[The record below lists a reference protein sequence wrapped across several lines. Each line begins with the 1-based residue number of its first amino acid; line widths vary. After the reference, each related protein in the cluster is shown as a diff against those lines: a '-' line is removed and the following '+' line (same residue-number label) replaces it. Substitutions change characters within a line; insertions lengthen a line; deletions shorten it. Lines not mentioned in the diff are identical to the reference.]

1 MENNIGKEALLGQL
15 RDGGF
20 SAVVVNRLDDL
31 LGMFGN
37 NIPQFVALTK
47 AALEAAYVKSHPG
60 TKGLGTETYK
70 AFEALVRMYKT
81 GLCDARAT
89 AKAVVAEQERK
100 EAEKARLREELLDRV
115 VDFDTLTS
123 AMAALGT
130 LGIRECALGKLLEMY
145 EMAKAAKGA

>member
-1 MENNIGKEALLGQL
+1 MENIGKEALLGQL

-20 SAVVVNRLDDL
+20 SAVVVNRLNDL

-89 AKAVVAEQERK
+89 AKAVVAEQERR
-100 EAEKARLREELLDRV
+100 EAEKAELRQEILDREV
-115 VDFDTLTS
+115 EFDALTA

-130 LGIRECALGKLLEMY
+130 LKLQKCSLGRLLDLY
-145 EMAKAAKGA
+145 ELAAKGNVK